1 MAKELQMEANF
12 ANEKNMANGMISRR
26 FFTGSGYRFH
36 GGPGRKRFGDA
47 GIRDSEKSL
56 ERRNHVRLQIHK
68 EAFAFIRDR
77 RFQPI
82 RIKGAGMG
90 EIAAAVFRCRP
101 VCMGPVTDLSLGGL
115 AFRHVDELELNPV
128 HAYVLD
134 ILIADRGLYLADL
147 SFRVVSDVEA
157 DDDFLLDPLA
167 TRRLGV
173 QFENFSSRQFAGLN
187 DLIRSF
193 SYLKMRESEQCKK
206 KI

>member
-1 MAKELQMEANF
+1 
-12 ANEKNMANGMISRR
+12 
-26 FFTGSGYRFH
+26 
-36 GGPGRKRFGDA
+36 
-47 GIRDSEKSL
+47 
-56 ERRNHVRLQIHK
+56 
-68 EAFAFIRDR
+68 
-77 RFQPI
+77 
-82 RIKGAGMG
+82 MG

-115 AFRHVDELELNPV
+115 AFRHVDALELNPL

-173 QFENFSSRQFAGLN
+173 QFKKFSSRQFAGLN

-193 SYLKMRESEQCKK
+193 SHLKMRESEQCKK